1 VRFAG
6 RVALV
11 TGAGRGIGRAT
22 AARLA
27 SDGAAVVVND
37 VDPALLTPEALAPL
51 GPQVSGAA
59 ADVCSESEVAA
70 LVASVVEAHGRL
82 DILVANAGGARPGSG
97 WHTVAETP
105 LAEWHD
111 FLALNLT
118 ATFLC
123 ARAAIPTMVAQG
135 SGRIVAV
142 SSISGAYGQRAG
154 AGYAAGK
161 AGLTGLVASLAKEL
175 APHGVGVNGVVLG
188 NAPHPTR
195 TPERQALLDGWV
207 HLGRVGRYDEFAAA
221 ITFLCSD
228 DASYLSGAMVPVDG
242 GFHRFN
248 LL

>member
-1 VRFAG
+1 VRFSG

-11 TGAGRGIGRAT
+11 TGAGRGIGLAVAT
-22 AARLA
+22 RLA
-27 SDGAAVVVND
+27 SEGATVVVND
-37 VDPALLTPEALAPL
+37 VDATLVSSSALRAL
-51 GPQVSGAA
+51 GTGVSGVG
-59 ADVCSESEVAA
+59 ADVCSEDAVSSM
-70 LVASVVEAHGRL
+70 VASVVAAHGRL

-105 LAEWHD
+105 LAEWQD

-123 ARAAIPTMVAQG
+123 ARAVIPTMMAQG

-142 SSISGAYGQRAG
+142 SSISGTSGQRAG

-175 APHGVGVNGVVLG
+175 APHGIGVNGVVLG

-207 HLGRVGRYDEFAAA
+207 HLGRVGRHDEFAAA
-221 ITFLCSD
+221 IAFLCSD
-228 DASYLSGAMVPVDG
+228 DASYLSGSMVPVDG
-242 GFHRFN
+242 GFHRFTM
-248 LL
+248 L